1 MGEDKSIIMQLVQIA
16 PGTILQIN
24 AGDLS
29 EFAGEI
35 VSGVIS
41 ALNNANAKKKMAE
54 LFTIDEVAT
63 ILKVSKMTLHR
74 WDKEGILTKIDIGGQ
89 RRYRR
94 SDVEALI
101 ENRKE
106 K

>member
-1 MGEDKSIIMQLVQIA
+1 MEEKSLILQLVKTV
-16 PGTILQIN
+16 PGTILQVN

-35 VSGVIS
+35 VSGVIT
-41 ALNNANAKKKMAE
+41 ALHNANSERKIAE
-54 LFTIDEVAT
+54 VLTIDEVAE

-74 WDKEGILTKIDIGGQ
+74 WDKEGILPKIDIYGQ

-94 SDVEALI
+94 TDVDALI
-101 ENRKE
+101 DKRKE

>member
-1 MGEDKSIIMQLVQIA
+1 MQEKSLILQLVKSV
-16 PGTILQIN
+16 PGAILQVN

-41 ALNNANAKKKMAE
+41 ALHNANSERKIAE
-54 LFTIDEVAT
+54 VLTIDEVADM
-63 ILKVSKMTLHR
+63 LKVSKMTLHR
-74 WDKEGILTKIDIGGQ
+74 WDKEGILPKVDIGGM
-89 RRYRR
+89 RRYRLT
-94 SDVEALI
+94 DVEALI
-101 ENRKE
+101 DKRKQ

>member
-1 MGEDKSIIMQLVQIA
+1 MEEKSLILQLVKTV
-16 PGTILQIN
+16 PGTILQVN

-41 ALNNANAKKKMAE
+41 ALHNANSERKITE
-54 LFTIDEVAT
+54 VLTIDEVAK

-74 WDKEGILTKIDIGGQ
+74 WDKEGILPKVDIGGM

-94 SDVEALI
+94 SDVEAII
-101 ENRKE
+101 EKRKE

>member
-1 MGEDKSIIMQLVQIA
+1 MEEKSIILQLVKA
-16 PGTILQIN
+16 ASGTILQVN

-35 VSGVIS
+35 VSGVIT
-41 ALNNANAKKKMAE
+41 ALHNANSERKITE
-54 LFTIDEVAT
+54 VLTIDEVAT

-74 WDKEGILTKIDIGGQ
+74 WDKEGILPKIDIYGQ

-94 SDVEALI
+94 TDVEALI
-101 ENRKE
+101 DKLKE